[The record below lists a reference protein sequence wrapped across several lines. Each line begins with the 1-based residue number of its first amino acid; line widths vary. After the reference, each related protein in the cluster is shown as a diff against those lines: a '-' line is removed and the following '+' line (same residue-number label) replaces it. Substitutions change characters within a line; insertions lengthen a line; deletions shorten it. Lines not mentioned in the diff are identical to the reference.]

1 MADSKFIKKLKM
13 HKPEKLEYSVNVS
26 DLKRKTKFIKKV
38 ERLIRSSME
47 YKDYIRFLRE
57 YVDMDSCAFFQHVTS
72 KADDNPGNKKIKI
85 EIHHEPLTLY
95 DYVAVVL
102 EKYIAEGQEINAM
115 YIAEDVMELHY
126 MNEVGLI
133 PLSKTIHQIVHNTQ
147 KVTIPIFM
155 CYGAYTEFLRE
166 YGDYVD
172 LVPNLRN
179 KIERKVKETKDLTPE
194 SFDALTKQFTYL
206 EVEGRKNNLDK
217 LEVEVSIDADFAE
230 ELQAA

>member
-1 MADSKFIKKLKM
+1 M
-13 HKPEKLEYSVNVS
+13 HKPQKLEYSVNIS
-26 DLKRKTKFIKKV
+26 DLKNKQKFIKRV

-57 YVDMDSCAFFQHVTS
+57 NVDMDSCAFFQRVTS
-72 KADDNPGNKKIKI
+72 NTTNNLGNKRVKI

-102 EKYIAEGQEINAM
+102 EKYIASGEEINAM

-126 MNEVGLI
+126 KNQVGLI

-155 CYGAYTEFLRE
+155 CYGAYTEFLK
-166 YGDYVD
+166 DYAD
-172 LVPNLRN
+172 YIDMVPNLRE
-179 KIERKVKETKDLTPE
+179 KIERKVKETKELTPE

-206 EVEGRKNNLDK
+206 EVEGRKNDLEK
-217 LEVEVSIDADFAE
+217 LEVEVVVDEEFAK
-230 ELQAA
+230 ELNQAA